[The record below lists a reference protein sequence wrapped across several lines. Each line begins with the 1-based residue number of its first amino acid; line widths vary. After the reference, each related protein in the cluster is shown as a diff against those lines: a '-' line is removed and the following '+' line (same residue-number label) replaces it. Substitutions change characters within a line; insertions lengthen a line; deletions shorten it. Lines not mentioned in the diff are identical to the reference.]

1 MSDRVLLLNNNYEPL
16 NVCSMVRAVSL
27 MAKGKVEVLHR
38 NGHVVRTGTAEFSA
52 PSVIRLRYYVRRPLP
67 KLRLCRQSVLARDD
81 YTCQYCG
88 VKAKDLTIDHVI
100 PRVMGGKHTW
110 DNVVACCRKCNLK
123 KGDKLPERAGM
134 KLMRQPGRPRYVPY
148 ISLQH
153 YLRGHRNE
161 DWMRYLPVFEEV
173 LPTSEA

>member
-38 NGHVVRTGTAEFSA
+38 NGHTIRTATTEFSA
-52 PSVIRLRYYVRRPLP
+52 PSVIRLRYFVRRPMP
-67 KLRLCRQSVLARDD
+67 QLRLCRQSILARDD

-88 VKAKDLTIDHVI
+88 LQSKELTIDHVI
-100 PRVMGGKHTW
+100 PRTLGGKHTW
-110 DNVVACCRKCNLK
+110 DNVVACCRRCNLK
-123 KGDKLPERAGM
+123 KGDKLPQRAGM
-134 KLMRQPGRPRYVPY
+134 KLRRKPRRPHYVPY

-153 YLRGHRNE
+153 YLRGQKNE
-161 DWMRYLPVFEEV
+161 DWMLYLPVFSDLTPAE
-173 LPTSEA
+173 